1 MGKPEEKGNKEEAFD
16 QRQIQTSIIQ
26 EKTIIF
32 VTAVIFAADQ
42 ITKTLVVYHFVP
54 KREIATE
61 ITQKKIIIIKGFLD
75 IIHRTNDGAA
85 FSIMAGKN
93 TLLAVISFFAMAGL
107 VWFRNHFEYGKRS
120 GKIALGLLMGGIL
133 GNLLDRIFR
142 GSVVDFIRVYIE
154 RRGGGIS
161 EWPAFNIADA
171 AICTGV
177 GILFY
182 IAWKE
187 ESEKKETS

>member
-1 MGKPEEKGNKEEAFD
+1 VGEPEEKGIKESSSE
-16 QRQIQTSIIQ
+16 QKQERQEIFRERGIIL
-26 EKTIIF
+26 TT
-32 VTAVIFAADQ
+32 VAIFAADQ
-42 ITKTLVVYHFVP
+42 ISKTLIVHYFV
-54 KREIATE
+54 ATNAIKE
-61 ITQKKIIIIKGFLD
+61 KIVIIKGFLD
-75 IIHRTNDGAA
+75 IIYRTNDGAA
-85 FSIMAGKN
+85 FSIMQGKN
-93 TLLAVISFFAMAGL
+93 NLLAVISFFAMWGL
-107 VWFRNHFEYGKRS
+107 IWFREHFDNGTQT

-133 GNLLDRIFR
+133 GNLLDRVLR

-177 GILFY
+177 GLLFY

-187 ESEKKETS
+187 ESGKKEETS

>member
-1 MGKPEEKGNKEEAFD
+1 VGKPEEKGNKEEAFE
-16 QRQIQTSIIQ
+16 QRQTQTSIIR
-26 EKTIIF
+26 EKVIVF

-42 ITKTLVVYHFVP
+42 ITKALVVFHFVP
-54 KREIATE
+54 KSEIATE
-61 ITQKKIIIIKGFLD
+61 IARKNIVIIKGFLD

-93 TLLAVISFFAMAGL
+93 NLLAVISFFAMGGL
-107 VWFRNHFEYGKRS
+107 IWFREHFDNGTRN

-133 GNLLDRIFR
+133 GNLLDRVFR

-177 GILFY
+177 GLLFY

-187 ESEKKETS
+187 ESRKKEPS